1 VGGVVVNLARP
12 RDLDDADLAAALDR
26 TLDPDV
32 VTADL
37 KAAGLRVGKTLVSG
51 LLTEAHDH
59 AVRRALEDSQ
69 RALVSGFDVP
79 TYELP
84 RLAGGADLGGLYEFA
99 ARLREQGM
107 A

>member
-1 VGGVVVNLARP
+1 MTVPFDPRRVRP
-12 RDLDDADLAAALDR
+12 LFPALDR
-26 TLDPDV
+26 TLDPEAV
-32 VTADL
+32 AADL
-37 KAAGLRVGKTLVSG
+37 KAAGLRIGRTLVSG

-69 RALVSGFDVP
+69 RAIVSGLDVP